1 MSDDLDRDLALMNEF
16 MREIPFNKHL
26 GIEVVEAHADGM
38 SIRCEVRPEMRNG
51 HGVLHGGVI
60 ATMADVAVGVALK
73 PRIAPRTATTIDL
86 KVNYLRPVTEGGLR
100 ARCYLVRVGRSLI
113 TGRVD
118 LTDDQGRMVAI
129 AIATYMVLD

>member
-1 MSDDLDRDLALMNEF
+1 MSDLDTMRAF
-16 MREIPFNKHL
+16 MREIPFNHHL
-26 GIEVVEAHADGM
+26 GIEVVAAHDDGM
-38 SIRCEVRPEMRNG
+38 TISCAMRPEMRNG

-60 ATMADVAVGVALK
+60 ATLADVAVGVALK

-86 KVNYLRPVTEGGLR
+86 KVNYLKPLIEGTVW

-118 LTDDQGRMVAI
+118 VTDDQGKMVAI